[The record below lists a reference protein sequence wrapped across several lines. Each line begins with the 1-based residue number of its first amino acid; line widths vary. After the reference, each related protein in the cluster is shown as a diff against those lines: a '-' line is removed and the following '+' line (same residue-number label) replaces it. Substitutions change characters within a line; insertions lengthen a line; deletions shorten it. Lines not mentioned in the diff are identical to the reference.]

1 MIKEILCKSLMFQI
15 FLRSAEKVNAN
26 KEMNQSSRYQL
37 TGKKIKNKQLIEES
51 MLQTSWETAQ
61 LKGCNTTSNNRVWHT
76 ITFSKFR
83 ISNTNL
89 NKASNTMRNRMI
101 LHTWPKCNNLNN
113 NSNQAFANNT
123 PILQSI
129 TQICSIAQRRI
140 LLRWP
145 KTKILVQKVATIRY
159 LTKMQKREN
168 KEHRLELPTLFIFK
182 KITYRRSVQ
191 A

>member
-1 MIKEILCKSLMFQI
+1 
-15 FLRSAEKVNAN
+15 
-26 KEMNQSSRYQL
+26 
-37 TGKKIKNKQLIEES
+37 

-61 LKGCNTTSNNRVWHT
+61 LNGCNKINNNRVWRM

-89 NKASNTMRNRMI
+89 NKASNIVRNRMI
-101 LHTWPKCNNLNN
+101 LHTWPKCNNSNN
-113 NSNQAFANNT
+113 NNNQAFANSM
-123 PILQSI
+123 PILQLI

-145 KTKILVQKVATIRY
+145 KTKILVQKVVTIRY

-168 KEHRLELPTLFIFK
+168 KELRLELQTLFISK
-182 KITYRRSVQ
+182 KITCRRSVWALRMTILDNLWPSRYTHQ
-191 A
+191 VR